1 MSGEF
6 LQQFLRVIEKGQ
18 QDVLTPL
25 DSQNEERPIIPCL
38 SMEDGSNLVLD
49 RSLSR
54 LLAAS

>member
-1 MSGEF
+1 MPE
-6 LQQFLRVIEKGQ
+6 LLKQFLRVIGKCQ

-25 DSQNEERPIIPCL
+25 DGHNEERPIIPCL
-38 SMEDGSNLVLD
+38 SMEDGSKLVLD